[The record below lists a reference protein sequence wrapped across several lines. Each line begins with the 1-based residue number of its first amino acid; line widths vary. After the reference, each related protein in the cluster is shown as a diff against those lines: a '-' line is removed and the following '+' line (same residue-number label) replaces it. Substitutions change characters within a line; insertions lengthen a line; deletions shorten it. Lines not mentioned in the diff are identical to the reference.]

1 MAIGKMLA
9 KAATKTNKNIG
20 GVAAAGAVAGV
31 GGAGIAAKKKDDAKK
46 PAKKEAPK
54 KYNSGGDVKTG
65 YDKGIRARTV
75 MSDAVR
81 RRMEESGLE
90 EAMLTKPKLTK
101 TTGAA
106 ETSQYAGKK
115 LQLTAE
121 RKAKQEAER
130 KRLMAKQAALD

>member
-1 MAIGKMLA
+1 MA
-9 KAATKTNKNIG
+9 T
-20 GVAAAGAVAGV
+20 
-31 GGAGIAAKKKDDAKK
+31 K
-46 PAKKEAPK
+46 PAKKAVAKKAAPK

-90 EAMLTKPKLTK
+90 EPMLTKK
-101 TTGAA
+101 TPVKAA

-115 LQLTAE
+115 FQVSAE
-121 RKAKQEAER
+121 RKAKQEAEK
-130 KRLMAKQAALD
+130 KRLLNKPLD